1 MSRSR
6 MRTIAT
12 LAAVTGLAVSGLA
25 AAAAPAFAA
34 GKPVVIDCKGKGVA
48 KPKDIVLACADANVA
63 VTGLK
68 WTSWTANAA
77 KGSGTLSWNPC
88 IPTCVAGKAET
99 FPVKVTL
106 GRLASGGGLD
116 VFSGMTLAFPKGGPT
131 GEKTST
137 YLLDNPAR

>member
-1 MSRSR
+1 MK
-6 MRTIAT
+6 RTVLAT
-12 LAAVTGLAVSGLA
+12 SLAACLVPTVLVGAAVVASPALA
-25 AAAAPAFAA
+25 ASR
-34 GKPVVIDCKGKGVA
+34 KPVVIDCQGKGVA
-48 KPKDIVLACADANVA
+48 KPKQIVLSCADANVA
-63 VTGLK
+63 VTGLS
-68 WTSWTANAA
+68 WSSWTANAA

-106 GRLASGGGLD
+106 GRLASGAGLD
-116 VFSGMTLAFPKGGPT
+116 VFSGMTLAYPKGGPT